1 MEGGSAGVDI
11 GAKLGALLEQLTQ
24 IQSSFSQQSNILS
37 EEGQDRKNNNNSS
50 NNHKALLD
58 SIKVKLAETELLVLG
73 TNARGDSCEQSVRTA
88 LTSRGTDIGAVG
100 VSPEPDVE
108 KANARS
114 NLMRYSTPNL
124 ILSSNFEHILRQQDR
139 VSFSR
144 QASVQAG
151 RRIREGYFLT

>member
-1 MEGGSAGVDI
+1 M
-11 GAKLGALLEQLTQ
+11 GALLEQLTQ

-73 TNARGDSCEQSVRTA
+73 TNARGDSCKQSVQTA